1 MAGNTADEAVIG
13 EMLRRAEPRQAT
25 DWFGFY
31 RFGSTDSE
39 AWRLCRVLDMSP
51 HGARI
56 ELLDLTKEDRTEDAI
71 TVKLELRGTPRNV
84 TTGAEGNSAT
94 IGMEFSGTDE

>member
-31 RFGSTDSE
+31 RFAGADNE
-39 AWRLCRVLDMSP
+39 AWRLCRVLDMS
-51 HGARI
+51 RMVR
-56 ELLDLTKEDRTEDAI
+56 EL
-71 TVKLELRGTPRNV
+71 
-84 TTGAEGNSAT
+84 S
-94 IGMEFSGTDE
+94 S